1 MAHVWPSRAQSYRVS
16 RPGPGSVVVIKVS
29 SHHRRHRTGIGGA
42 SLLSLRLLSPE
53 ITIEV
58 VIDGRLLRRRRRCHW
73 RLDRK
78 GCQRGGQP
86 WICFISR
93 LWQLDLREVL
103 VDDWRWRFGNVGR
116 ETGTLQAWVRKDRS
130 RRSRRSR
137 GSRRRLWLWRLRCL
151 VLLRWSLCRLRLLI
165 QLDPDA
171 VSRRSWLVRPLQL
184 DWRSVGLGSLLGR
197 FKHMA
202 WGRRSARDLHV
213 LPCRLLLF
221 LRFLA

>member
-1 MAHVWPSRAQSYRVS
+1 MPIHSEASTSSSMPCLHRARQRGRGLRGTRCERDDAARGTTLRGDAEASGFVGFRHVQSLQ
-16 RPGPGSVVVIKVS
+16 
-29 SHHRRHRTGIGGA
+29 RR
-42 SLLSLRLLSPE
+42 
-53 ITIEV
+53 
-58 VIDGRLLRRRRRCHW
+58 GRLQIQVLAGLARPLERLRRRRR
-73 RLDRK
+73 
-78 GCQRGGQP
+78 
-86 WICFISR
+86 
-93 LWQLDLREVL
+93 
-103 VDDWRWRFGNVGR
+103 
-116 ETGTLQAWVRKDRS
+116 
-130 RRSRRSR
+130 RRR
-137 GSRRRLWLWRLRCL
+137 RRRLWLWRLRGL

-221 LRFLA
+221 LGFLA